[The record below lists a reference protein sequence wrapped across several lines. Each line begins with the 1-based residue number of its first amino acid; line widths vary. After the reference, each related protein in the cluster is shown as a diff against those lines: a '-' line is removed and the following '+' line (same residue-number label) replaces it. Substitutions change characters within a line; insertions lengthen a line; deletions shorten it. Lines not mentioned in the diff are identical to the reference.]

1 MVDHKVE
8 NRPPHLTGIS
18 TRSRGYG
25 DHCPLTETTML
36 TFATPDL
43 FTMSGTFTDMKR
55 FTREGVLAEALTYF
69 QNDDLA
75 ATTWVN
81 KYALRD
87 DKGYLIEKSPADM
100 HRRMARE
107 FARIESNYACLP
119 PYRKALLSTYGRERK
134 ALDEARIF
142 DLFDGFR
149 DVVPQGSVM
158 ASLGDPYRLAS
169 LSNCV
174 VIPSPL
180 DSYGGIFR
188 VDQQLAQ
195 LFKRRCGVGF
205 DLSTLRPEG
214 AQVSN
219 AARTSTGA
227 VSFMERFSNT
237 TREVA
242 QKGRRGALMLTMDI
256 AHPDVEKFITIKQDL
271 AKVTGANIS
280 VRVSDEFLQAV
291 DADADFT
298 LRWPVDAKTP
308 VITRQVK
315 ARELWNTLITCAHRT
330 AEPGV
335 IFWDRQHRYSTSS
348 LYPGFRNESTNPC
361 SEIAMQGGDSC
372 RLIAI
377 NLFSFVTDAFTPAA
391 RFDQERFAQVSYEAQ
406 RLMDDLVD
414 LELEAVDRIL
424 AKVND
429 DPEPDP
435 IKRVE
440 RETWE
445 LLRDTGRKG
454 RRTGLGFTG
463 LADALAALN
472 LKYDSDAALIATED
486 IMRTKC
492 RAEFDSSIDMA
503 IERGAFDAFDPAV
516 ERMSEFT
523 AMLKEELPDVHAR
536 MMTHGRRN
544 ISLSTVAP
552 TGTLSLLTRTS
563 SGIEPVYMLGYTR
576 RRKVMPGDKKAR
588 VSFTDELGDQ
598 WEEFTVHHPR
608 VLDWMQATGKKD
620 TTESPYA
627 NATANDIDWHKRVR
641 LQAVVQKYT
650 THSISSTINL
660 PSTATVE
667 EVGGIYLEAWK
678 EGLKGI
684 TVYRDGSR
692 SGVLV
697 ANADEKGKGGEGGSG
712 GEQTAHV
719 SRPERLEA
727 DVLRFH
733 NETEPWIAV
742 VGLLDGK
749 PYEIFTGKAN
759 GGFELPKWVT
769 KGWVVK
775 RKDHKRGKNI
785 YDLEYADS
793 DEYRI
798 TVQGLSRTFNPEFW
812 NYAILISGM
821 LRQGTPVPHVVDV
834 VANLSLYDATLNTWK
849 NGVVRALTRYIPD
862 GTRATGRKC
871 PECGDA
877 DGLYYEEGC
886 LKCKSCGASKC
897 G

>member
-1 MVDHKVE
+1 MMTSIAPE
-8 NRPPHLTGIS
+8 
-18 TRSRGYG
+18 
-25 DHCPLTETTML
+25 
-36 TFATPDL
+36 L
-43 FTMSGTFTDMKR
+43 FTPMPSAPPGSTVH
-55 FTREGVLAEALTYF
+55 TRADVLVEALRYF
-69 QNDDLA
+69 NGDDLA
-75 ATTWVN
+75 ATTWLN

-87 DKGYLIEKSPADM
+87 DKGQLVEKSPADM
-100 HRRMARE
+100 HHRMARE
-107 FARIESNYACLP
+107 FARIERSYAPVP
-119 PYRKALLSTYGRERK
+119 PERMPLLSARGRERRM
-134 ALDEARIF
+134 LDEARILE
-142 DLFDGFR
+142 LFEGFR
-149 DVVPQGSVM
+149 DLVPQGSVM
-158 ASLGDPYRLAS
+158 ASLGDPYHLAS

-174 VIPSPL
+174 VIPAPV

-205 DLSTLRPEG
+205 DLSTLRPAG
-214 AQVSN
+214 AAVSN

-242 QKGRRGALMLTMDI
+242 QQGRRGALMLTMDI
-256 AHPDVEKFITIKQDL
+256 AHPDVEKFITMKQDL
-271 AKVTGANIS
+271 SKVTGANVS
-280 VRVSDEFLQAV
+280 VRVSDEFMRALE
-291 DADADFT
+291 ADACHT
-298 LRWPVDAKTP
+298 LRWPIDAKEP
-308 VITRQVK
+308 IITRQVK
-315 ARELWNTLITCAHRT
+315 ARGLWNTLITCAHHT

-348 LYPGFRNESTNPC
+348 VYPGFRNESTNPC

-377 NLFSFVTDAFTPAA
+377 NLFSFVTAPFTPGAC
-391 RFDQERFAQVSYEAQ
+391 FDHERFAQVTYDAQ

-414 LELEAVDRIL
+414 LELEAVQRIL
-424 AKVND
+424 TKVD
-429 DPEPDP
+429 SDPEPDG
-435 IKRVE
+435 IKLVE

-463 LADALAALN
+463 LADALAGLD
-472 LKYDSDAALIATED
+472 LKYDSDGALMATEE

-503 IERGAFDAFDPAV
+503 IERGAFSGFDPEI
-516 ERMSEFT
+516 ERNSEFIT
-523 AMLKEELPDVHAR
+523 MLEAELPEVHAR
-536 MMTHGRRN
+536 MMQHGRRN

-563 SGIEPVYMLGYTR
+563 SGIEPVYRLGYTR
-576 RRKVMPGDKKAR
+576 RRKVAPGDKKAKA
-588 VSFTDELGDQ
+588 VFTDELGDQ

-608 VLDWMQATGKKD
+608 VLDWMKATGRTD
-620 TTESPYA
+620 PAESPYA
-627 NATANDIDWHKRVR
+627 NATTIDIDWHKRVR

-660 PSTATVE
+660 PGTATVE

-697 ANADEKGKGGEGGSG
+697 AEKKEAPAD
-712 GEQTAHV
+712 QHAHV

-733 NETEPWIAV
+733 NDTEPWIAV

-775 RKDHKRGKNI
+775 RKDLKLGKNI
-785 YDLEYADS
+785 YDLEYADA
-793 DEYRI
+793 DDYRV

-821 LRQGTPVPHVVDV
+821 LRQGMPLPQVVDV
-834 VANLSLYDATLNTWK
+834 VAHLNLYDATLNTWK
-849 NGVVRALTRYIPD
+849 NGVVRALQRYIPD
-862 GTRATGRKC
+862 GTEATGRKC
-871 PECGDA
+871 PACGDVE
-877 DGLYYEEGC
+877 GLFYEEGC
-886 LKCKSCGASKC
+886 LTCRSCGQSRC

>member
-1 MVDHKVE
+1 MPFE
-8 NRPPHLTGIS
+8 NTKRPTYS
-18 TRSRGYG
+18 T
-25 DHCPLTETTML
+25 
-36 TFATPDL
+36 
-43 FTMSGTFTDMKR
+43 
-55 FTREGVLAEALTYF
+55 AEAVAEAQTYF
-69 QNDDLA
+69 HGDELA

-87 DKGYLIEKSPADM
+87 AEGRLVEGSPADM

-107 FARIESNYACLP
+107 FARVEARYAPLP
-119 PYRKALLSTYGRERK
+119 AEKRELLSTFGQLRRP
-134 ALDEARIF
+134 LDEQRIF
-142 DLFDGFR
+142 ELFDGFR

-180 DSYGGIFR
+180 DSYGGIFHN
-188 VDQQLAQ
+188 DQQLAQ

-214 AQVSN
+214 AHVSN

-256 AHPDVEKFITIKQDL
+256 AHPDIEKFITVKQDL
-271 AKVTGANIS
+271 TKVTGANVS
-280 VRVSDEFLQAV
+280 VRISDEFLKAV
-291 DADADFT
+291 EADADFT
-298 LRWPVDAKTP
+298 LRWPLDAREPSVTK
-308 VITRQVK
+308 VLK
-315 ARELWNTLITCAHRT
+315 ARELWNTLVACAHAT

-335 IFWDRQHRYSTSS
+335 IFWDRQHTYSTSS
-348 LYPGFRNESTNPC
+348 VYPGFRNASTNPC

-377 NLFSFVTDAFTPAA
+377 NLYSFINEPFTSKAW
-391 RFDQERFAQVSYEAQ
+391 FDHERFAAVTYEAQ

-424 AKVND
+424 AKVAA
-429 DPEPDP
+429 DPEPDEL
-435 IKRVE
+435 KRTE

-463 LADALAALN
+463 LADALAGLN

-503 IERGAFDAFDPAV
+503 IERGAFEGFSPAV
-516 ERMSEFT
+516 ERTSEFT
-523 AMLKEELPDVHAR
+523 TMLEKELPEVHDR
-536 MMTHGRRN
+536 MMRHGRRN

-563 SGIEPVYMLGYTR
+563 SGIEPVFMLGYTR
-576 RRKVMPGDKKAR
+576 RRKVVPGDPKAR
-588 VSFTDELGDQ
+588 VSFTDDLGDQ

-608 VLDWMQATGKKD
+608 VLDWMKATGGNDVAK
-620 TTESPYA
+620 SPYA
-627 NATANDIDWHKRVR
+627 GATANEIDWHKRIR
-641 LQAVVQKYT
+641 MQAVVQKYV

-660 PSTATVE
+660 PSTATVD
-667 EVGGIYLEAWK
+667 EVGGIYLEAWH

-697 ANADEKGKGGEGGSG
+697 AEKKDKVPEPHG
-712 GEQTAHV
+712 HV
-719 SRPERLEA
+719 TRPMRLDA
-727 DVLRFH
+727 DVLRF
-733 NETEPWIAV
+733 NNDTEPWIAV

-759 GGFELPKWVT
+759 GGFELPRWVT

-775 RKDHKRGKNI
+775 RKDPALGKNI
-785 YDLEYADS
+785 YDLEYAD
-793 DEYRI
+793 DEGYRV
-798 TVQGLSRTFNPEFW
+798 TVQGLSRTFNKEFW

-821 LRQGTPVPHVVDV
+821 LRQGMPVPQVVDV
-834 VANLSLYDATLNTWK
+834 VANLNLYDAALGTWK
-849 NGVVRALTRYIPD
+849 NGVVRALSRYIPD
-862 GTRATGRKC
+862 GTQAMGRKC
-871 PECGDA
+871 QECGDA
-877 DGLYYEEGC
+877 EGLYYEEGC
-886 LKCKSCGASKC
+886 LKCRSCGGTKC

>member
-1 MVDHKVE
+1 ME
-8 NRPPHLTGIS
+8 RTTLSS
-18 TRSRGYG
+18 TFIEHDMTMPNSATLEKQSTVKKQVTTNTPTTYSKEQVVQQALAYFKG
-25 DHCPLTETTML
+25 DE
-36 TFATPDL
+36 
-43 FTMSGTFTDMKR
+43 
-55 FTREGVLAEALTYF
+55 
-69 QNDDLA
+69 LA
-75 ATTWVN
+75 ATTWTN

-87 DKGYLIEKSPADM
+87 ADGSLIESTPADM

-107 FARIESNYACLP
+107 FARIEAKYGTIPTA
-119 PYRKALLSTYGRERK
+119 KHALLSDYGRQREALTEERVFK
-134 ALDEARIF
+134 
-142 DLFDGFR
+142 LFDGFR

-174 VIPSPL
+174 VIPAPP

-188 VDQQLAQ
+188 NDQQLAQ

-214 AQVSN
+214 AAVSN

-271 AKVTGANIS
+271 TKVTGANVS

-291 DADADFT
+291 ADDAMYT
-298 LRWPVDAKTP
+298 HRWPIDSKEP
-308 VITRQVK
+308 VVTRQVK
-315 ARELWNTLITCAHRT
+315 ARELWNTLVSCAHNT
-330 AEPGV
+330 AEPGL
-335 IFWDRQHRYSTSS
+335 IFWDRQHLYSTSS
-348 LYPGFRNESTNPC
+348 VYPGFRNESTNPC

-377 NLFSFVTDAFTPAA
+377 NLYSFVQDAFTPKAW
-391 RFDQERFAQVSYEAQ
+391 FDHDRFAAVTYESQ

-414 LELEAVDRIL
+414 LELEAVDRII
-424 AKVND
+424 AKVES
-429 DPEPDP
+429 DPEAED

-440 RETWE
+440 LETWK

-463 LADALAALN
+463 MADALAALN
-472 LKYDSDAALIATED
+472 LKYDSEEAIEATEA

-492 RAEFDSSIDMA
+492 GAEFDSSIDLA
-503 IERGAFDAFDPAV
+503 IERGAFEGFDPAV
-516 ERMSEFT
+516 ERTSEFV
-523 AMLKEELPDVHAR
+523 AMLENELPEVHDR
-536 MMTHGRRN
+536 MMRHGRRN
-544 ISLSTVAP
+544 ISISTVAP

-576 RRKVMPGDKKAR
+576 RRKIVAGDSKAV

-608 VLDWMQATGKKD
+608 VLDWMKATGKED
-620 TTESPYA
+620 STQSPYHG
-627 NATANDIDWHKRVR
+627 ATANDIDWQRR
-641 LQAVVQKYT
+641 IRMQAVVQKYV

-660 PSTATVE
+660 PNSATVDQ
-667 EVGGIYLEAWK
+667 VGGIYLEAWQH
-678 EGLKGI
+678 GLKGI

-697 ANADEKGKGGEGGSG
+697 ATTDNGAKNDGNGENAAPSTLRIDH
-712 GEQTAHV
+712 HV
-719 SRPERLEA
+719 RPTRLEA
-727 DVLRFH
+727 DVIRF
-733 NETEPWIAV
+733 NNGTEPWLAV
-742 VGLLDGK
+742 VGLYDGK

-775 RKDHKRGKNI
+775 RLDEKRGKNR
-785 YDLEYADS
+785 YDLEYADA
-793 DEYRI
+793 DEYHV
-798 TVQGLSRTFNPEFW
+798 TVQGLSRTFDPEFW

-821 LRQGTPVPHVVDV
+821 LRQGMPVPQVVDV
-834 VANLSLYDATLNTWK
+834 VANLNLLDATLNTWK
-849 NGVVRALTRYIPD
+849 NGVVRSLQRYIAD
-862 GTRATGRKC
+862 GTTASGRKC
-871 PECGDA
+871 ADCGDA
-877 DGLYYEEGC
+877 EGLYYEEGC
-886 LKCKSCGASKC
+886 LKCRSCGSSKC

>member
-1 MVDHKVE
+1 MKRKPE
-8 NRPPHLTGIS
+8 P
-18 TRSRGYG
+18 
-25 DHCPLTETTML
+25 E
-36 TFATPDL
+36 AKK
-43 FTMSGTFTDMKR
+43 TFTQ
-55 FTREGVLAEALTYF
+55 EEVLRNALAYF
-69 QNDDLA
+69 KGDDLA
-75 ATTWVN
+75 ATTWLN

-87 DKGYLIEKSPADM
+87 GDGHLVESGPADM
-100 HRRMARE
+100 HRRMAKE
-107 FARIESNYACLP
+107 FARIEAKYTAVP
-119 PYRKALLSTYGRERK
+119 AEKRALLSTYGQQRER
-134 ALDEARIF
+134 LDEERIF
-142 DLFDGFR
+142 KLFDGFR

-158 ASLGDPYRLAS
+158 ASLGDRYRLAS

-180 DSYGGIFR
+180 DSYAGIFHN
-188 VDQQLAQ
+188 DQQLAQ

-214 AQVSN
+214 AHVSN

-271 AKVTGANIS
+271 SKVTGANVS
-280 VRVSDEFLQAV
+280 VRVSDEFLKALE
-291 DADADFT
+291 ADADFT
-298 LRWPVDAKTP
+298 LRWPIDARKPSVTK
-308 VITRQVK
+308 VVK
-315 ARELWNTLITCAHRT
+315 ARELWNTLITCAHAT

-335 IFWDRQHRYSTSS
+335 IFWDRQHSYSTSS
-348 LYPGFRNESTNPC
+348 VYPGFRNESTNPC

-377 NLFSFVTDAFTPAA
+377 NMYSFVNEAFTPKAW
-391 RFDQERFAQVSYEAQ
+391 FDHERFAAVTYEAQ

-424 AKVND
+424 AKVAA
-429 DPEPDP
+429 DPEPDEL
-435 IKRVE
+435 KRTE

-445 LLRDTGRKG
+445 LLRDTGKKG

-463 LADALAALN
+463 LADALAGLN
-472 LKYDSDAALIATED
+472 LKYDSDAAVEATEE

-503 IERGAFDAFDPAV
+503 IERGAFEGFSPAV
-516 ERMSEFT
+516 ERTSEFT
-523 AMLKEELPDVHAR
+523 DMLERELPEVHDR
-536 MMTHGRRN
+536 MMRHGRRN

-576 RRKVMPGDKKAR
+576 RRKITHADSKAK
-588 VSFTDELGDQ
+588 VSFTDDLGDQ

-608 VLDWMQATGKKD
+608 VLDWMKATGKED
-620 TTESPYA
+620 TSESPYA
-627 NATANDIDWHKRVR
+627 GATANDIDWHKRIRMQSVI
-641 LQAVVQKYT
+641 QKYT

-660 PSTATVE
+660 HATATVE
-667 EVGGIYLEAWK
+667 EVGGIYLEAWHH
-678 EGLKGI
+678 GLKGI

-697 ANADEKGKGGEGGSG
+697 ANTGEKGEKGESEEKAG
-712 GEQTAHV
+712 HV
-719 SRPERLEA
+719 KRPEVLEA
-727 DVLRFH
+727 DVLRFN
-733 NETEPWIAV
+733 NETEPWLAV
-742 VGLLDGK
+742 VGLLDGN

-775 RKDHKRGKNI
+775 RRDEQRGKNR
-785 YDLEYADS
+785 YDLEYAD
-793 DEYRI
+793 DDGYRV

-821 LRQGTPVPHVVDV
+821 LRQGMPVPQVVDV
-834 VANLSLYDATLNTWK
+834 VANLHLYDATLNTWK
-849 NGVVRALTRYIPD
+849 NGVVRALSRYIPD
-862 GTRATGRKC
+862 GTQAKGRKC
-871 PECGDA
+871 QECGDK

-886 LKCKSCGASKC
+886 LKCKSCGGTKC

>member
-1 MVDHKVE
+1 M
-8 NRPPHLTGIS
+8 S
-18 TRSRGYG
+18 TITAAS
-25 DHCPLTETTML
+25 
-36 TFATPDL
+36 TPVQ
-43 FTMSGTFTDMKR
+43 TDMKR
-55 FTREGVLAEALTYF
+55 KTDSPVKRTYTQEEVLKNALAYF
-69 QNDDLA
+69 KGDDLA
-75 ATTWVN
+75 ATTWMN

-87 DKGYLIEKSPADM
+87 ADGHLVESGPADM
-100 HRRMARE
+100 HHRMARE
-107 FARIESNYACLP
+107 FARIEAKYTAVP
-119 PYRKALLSTYGRERK
+119 AEKRALLSSYGQARER
-134 ALDEARIF
+134 LDEERIF
-142 DLFDGFR
+142 KLFDGFR

-180 DSYGGIFR
+180 DSYGGIFHN
-188 VDQQLAQ
+188 DQQLAQ

-205 DLSTLRPEG
+205 DLSTLRPSG
-214 AQVSN
+214 APVSN

-256 AHPDVEKFITIKQDL
+256 AHPDVEHFITIKQDL
-271 AKVTGANIS
+271 SKVTGANVS
-280 VRVSDEFLQAV
+280 VRVSDEFLKAV
-291 DADADFT
+291 EADADFT
-298 LRWPVDAKTP
+298 LRWPIDSKKPTVTK
-308 VITRQVK
+308 VVK
-315 ARELWNTLITCAHRT
+315 ARELWITLISCAHAT

-335 IFWDRQHRYSTSS
+335 IFWDRQHLYSTSS
-348 LYPGFRNESTNPC
+348 VYPGFRNESTNPC

-377 NLFSFVTDAFTPAA
+377 NLHSFVNEPFTHRAW
-391 RFDQERFAQVSYEAQ
+391 FDHERFAAVTYEAQ

-424 AKVND
+424 AKVNA
-429 DPEPDP
+429 DPEPDEL
-435 IKRVE
+435 KRTE

-445 LLRDTGRKG
+445 LLRDTGKKG

-472 LKYDSDAALIATED
+472 LKYDSDEAIEAAED
-486 IMRTKC
+486 ILRTKC

-503 IERGAFDAFDPAV
+503 IERGAFEGFAPAV
-516 ERMSEFT
+516 ERTSEFT
-523 AMLKEELPDVHAR
+523 AMLEKELPEVHDR
-536 MMTHGRRN
+536 MMRHGRRN

-576 RRKVMPGDKKAR
+576 RRKVVPGDPNAK
-588 VSFTDELGDQ
+588 VTFTDDLGDQ

-608 VLDWMQATGKKD
+608 VLDWMQMTGKTD
-620 TTESPYA
+620 PAESPYA
-627 NATANDIDWHKRVR
+627 GATANDIDWHKRIRMQSVI
-641 LQAVVQKYT
+641 QKYT

-660 PSTATVE
+660 PTTATVE
-667 EVGGIYLEAWK
+667 EVGGIYLEAWHH
-678 EGLKGI
+678 GLKGI

-697 ANADEKGKGGEGGSG
+697 ANTDTKGTVPSTHGVDLPHH
-712 GEQTAHV
+712 AP
-719 SRPERLEA
+719 RPATLEA
-727 DVLRFH
+727 DVLRFN

-759 GGFELPKWVT
+759 GGFELPRWVS

-775 RKDHKRGKNI
+775 RRDEERGTNR
-785 YDLEYADS
+785 YDLEYAD
-793 DEYRI
+793 DEGYKV
-798 TVQGLSRTFNPEFW
+798 TVQGLSRTFNKEFW

-821 LRQGTPVPHVVDV
+821 LRQGMPVPQVVDV
-834 VANLSLYDATLNTWK
+834 VANLNLYDATLNTWK
-849 NGVVRALTRYIPD
+849 NGVVRALSRYIPD
-862 GTRATGRKC
+862 GTEAKGRKC
-871 PECGDA
+871 QECGDA
-877 DGLYYEEGC
+877 EGLYYEEGC
-886 LKCKSCGASKC
+886 LKCRSCGGTKC